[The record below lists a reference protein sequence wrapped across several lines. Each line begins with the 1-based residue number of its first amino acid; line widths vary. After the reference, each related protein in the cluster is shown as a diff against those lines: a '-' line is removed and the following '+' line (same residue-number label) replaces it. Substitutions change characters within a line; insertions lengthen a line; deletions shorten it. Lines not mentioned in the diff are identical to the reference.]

1 MNDLKFPDLSRT
13 LNQISV
19 SMPPI
24 KNPQLADHQFEIL
37 RNTII
42 KFQSTLGEDE
52 EVAVLLSSFGQSVTV
67 YVNSISYSNPCLLH
81 FYGYLESGPRVE
93 LVQHVNQLN
102 FLLMAIKK
110 PDPDLPARR
119 IGFATD

>member
-81 FYGYLESGPRVE
+81 FP
-93 LVQHVNQLN
+93 
-102 FLLMAIKK
+102 FL
-110 PDPDLPARR
+110 PY
-119 IGFATD
+119 